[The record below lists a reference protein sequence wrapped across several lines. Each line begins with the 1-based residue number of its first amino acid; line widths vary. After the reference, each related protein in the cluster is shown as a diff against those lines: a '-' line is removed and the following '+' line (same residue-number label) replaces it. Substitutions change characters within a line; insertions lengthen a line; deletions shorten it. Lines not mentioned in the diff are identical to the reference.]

1 MILILVF
8 EAIFCWI
15 KEILSK
21 LIPKVI
27 KIRHATSCD
36 VILLL
41 QIFIKF
47 SYFVYLIES
56 KFCIPI
62 WSVLED
68 VFVNGDLKCVFR
80 YNREHKGNFD
90 NRDIKVTTFVLGKI
104 KVETFEKQVKMNFR
118 KAKNKIG
125 LNENSIIKLFKKL

>member
-1 MILILVF
+1 MR
-8 EAIFCWI
+8 
-15 KEILSK
+15 
-21 LIPKVI
+21 
-27 KIRHATSCD
+27 RHATSCYY
-36 VILLL
+36 
-41 QIFIKF
+41 FKF
-47 SYFVYLIES
+47 SLNLAILFTLLKVNFV
-56 KFCIPI
+56 
-62 WSVLED
+62 D